1 MEKIT
6 KVYSHP
12 QGLGETQK
20 WLSENIPNAE
30 RISVNSTS
38 EGAEK
43 AALETGSAAVCSAL
57 CSKLYGLEI
66 VKANIDDKAGEAL
79 PIPLY

>member
-1 MEKIT
+1 M
-6 KVYSHP
+6 YSHP

-20 WLSENIPNAE
+20 WLSKNIPNAE

-38 EGAEK
+38 EAAEK
-43 AALETGSAAVCSAL
+43 AALETGSAAVCSEL

-66 VKANIDDKAGEAL
+66 VEGNIDDKAGEAY
-79 PIPLY
+79 LYHCINEK